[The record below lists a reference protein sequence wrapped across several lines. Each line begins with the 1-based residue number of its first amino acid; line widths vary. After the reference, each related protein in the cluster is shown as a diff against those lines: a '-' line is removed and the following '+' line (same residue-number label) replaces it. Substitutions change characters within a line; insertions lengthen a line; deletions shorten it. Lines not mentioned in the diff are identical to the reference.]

1 MNFETCTVT
10 SLFALVIGE
19 FFGGKW
25 AGIRL
30 REREPEALGI
40 YLSEWLFFLFDIL
53 PFKMEI

>member
-1 MNFETCTVT
+1 MNFETSTVT

-25 AGIRL
+25 AGNRL

-40 YLSEWLFFLFDIL
+40 YPCEMAFGIPRNS
-53 PFKMEI
+53 